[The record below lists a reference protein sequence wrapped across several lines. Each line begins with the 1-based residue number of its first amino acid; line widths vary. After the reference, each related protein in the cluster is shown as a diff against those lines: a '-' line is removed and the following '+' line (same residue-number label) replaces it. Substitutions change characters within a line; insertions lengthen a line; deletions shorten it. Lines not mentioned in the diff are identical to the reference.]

1 MIRRPPRS
9 TLFPYTTLFRSL
21 AARQRRAERARV
33 ARRRQDVVLADE
45 DEARGA
51 KERQERERVVRDAGV
66 HLTLVGGDRLEEP
79 ALARR
84 PLERDHLRRR
94 RLEEAVG
101 EGPRRERG
109 QELLGREPLDQEPP
123 AGEDGGE
130 EGVGPPPGGDQ
141 RQRRDARRREE
152 RQVLRDRAA

>member
-9 TLFPYTTLFRSL
+9 TLFPYTTLFRS
-21 AARQRRAERARV
+21 RIV
-33 ARRRQDVVLADE
+33 
-45 DEARGA
+45 
-51 KERQERERVVRDAGV
+51 REAGV
-66 HLTLVGGDRLEEP
+66 HLALVGGDRFEEP

-84 PLERDHLRRR
+84 RLERDHLRRR

-109 QELLGREPLDQEPP
+109 QELLGREPLDHQPP

-152 RQVLRDRAA
+152 IGRASCRER